1 MSPIV
6 KIGHPALRTHLPN
19 LSTAWIKRPETKKL
33 VNRMFRLLRQANGVG
48 LAANQLGLP
57 HRLFV
62 MQCEGNPRY
71 PGRDKILSGVFFNPR
86 IVSKS
91 SRKAMDWEG
100 CLSIPGYRGLTSR
113 AESVVLEA
121 VLLTGQ
127 KVRREF
133 AGFAAR
139 IVQHETD
146 HLDGYLYVDR
156 MKDLTM
162 WMHEDEMKD

>member
-1 MSPIV
+1 
-6 KIGHPALRTHLPN
+6 
-19 LSTAWIKRPETKKL
+19 
-33 VNRMFRLLRQANGVG
+33 
-48 LAANQLGLP
+48 
-57 HRLFV
+57 
-62 MQCEGNPRY
+62 
-71 PGRDKILSGVFFNPR
+71 
-86 IVSKS
+86 
-91 SRKAMDWEG
+91 MDWEG